1 VEELARLGADLSMRN
16 QHCLTALDIAVRKTR
31 LLRHFYI
38 LKKPYHFT
46 KTGSGQT
53 YTENSQKKWLCF
65 FSLGAL
71 RWQDKPQGAHGSPQ
85 EDFDARPG
93 AADSDSLS

>member
-1 VEELARLGADLSMRN
+1 MEELARLGADLSMRN

-53 YTENSQKKWLCF
+53 RKTHKKSGYAF
-65 FSLGAL
+65 F
-71 RWQDKPQGAHGSPQ
+71 P
-85 EDFDARPG
+85 
-93 AADSDSLS
+93 

>member
-38 LKKPYHFT
+38 LKKTLSLYQDRLGTNIHGKLT
-46 KTGSGQT
+46 KKVAMLFFLRGITMARQT
-53 YTENSQKKWLCF
+53 S
-65 FSLGAL
+65 
-71 RWQDKPQGAHGSPQ
+71 RR
-85 EDFDARPG
+85 ARQS
-93 AADSDSLS
+93 ARRF